1 MTGAE
6 ALRLPPCRWNP
17 DEPPS
22 SLKDESGVPALKEAR
37 PIAELLAVLSRTF
50 MRHNASGVS
59 MRCLM
64 VTAYAS

>member
-17 DEPPS
+17 DDPPS

-50 MRHNASGVS
+50 TNHNVFGFSI
-59 MRCLM
+59 
-64 VTAYAS
+64 

>member
-6 ALRLPPCRWNP
+6 ALRFPPCRWKP
-17 DEPPS
+17 DDPPS

-50 MRHNASGVS
+50 MKHNVFGISKNYEVMS
-59 MRCLM
+59 I
-64 VTAYAS
+64 TY